1 VAENVTILYRIVAHN
16 PPTRED
22 VLSYQ
27 ELGIAPDTED
37 PEILRRSAGISLYNT
52 LQQTRNQMRRLP
64 PARRGFIAEL
74 HIPPDAPVT
83 IERTGSQR
91 GHHTL
96 WGSADG
102 ILGYVARVIPPDAI
116 GTGDAR

>member
-1 VAENVTILYRIVAHN
+1 M
-16 PPTRED
+16 
-22 VLSYQ
+22 LSYL
-27 ELGIAPDTED
+27 ELGIAPDTDD
-37 PEILRRSAGISLYNT
+37 PEIRRLSAGISLYNT
-52 LQQTRNQMRRLP
+52 PQQARNQMRRLP

-74 HIPPDAPVT
+74 RIPPDAPVT

-102 ILGYVARVIPPDAI
+102 ILGYVARLIPPDDR
-116 GTGDAR
+116 GTGNAR